1 MKRKIILLS
10 AIFSLG
16 VFFGNAQLRL
26 STDATISVVTCGPGS
41 ELYSTFGHSA
51 FRVYDPILQLD
62 KVYNYGTFN
71 FNAPNFY
78 LNFVKGKLIYQL
90 STSRFNSFLESY
102 HRENR
107 WVTVQELNL
116 DNTDV
121 QLLYDFLEINAL
133 PQNRDYKYDFFYDNC
148 STKLEEVLKIVLK
161 DKVAFSNSHIN
172 TTKTHRDLIA
182 DYTTTNKWS
191 KFGIDLA
198 LGSVIDRKA
207 TKDNYK
213 FLPDYLMAGFGN
225 ATVLIENN
233 QQPLVKNTVEIL
245 KQRPFES
252 KTSLATPFN
261 LFFVL
266 CLLVTFKTYKNIKN
280 NKRSKWLDFSLFF
293 VTGII
298 GIVVLLLWF
307 ATNHTATYK
316 NFNFLWAF
324 APNVVVAFYM
334 LKTKLPTWLIAYNKL
349 LLILLALLF
358 LLWVIEIQ
366 VFNIALLPIIALL
379 IIRYGYLILNQKKLQ
394 L

>member
-1 MKRKIILLS
+1 MKRKIILLFV
-10 AIFSLG
+10 IFGLG
-16 VFFGNAQLRL
+16 IFFGNAQLKL

-51 FRVYDPILQLD
+51 FRVYDPILQID

-90 STSRFNSFLESY
+90 STSRFNNFLESY
-102 HRENR
+102 HYENR

-116 DNTDV
+116 DVTDV

-133 PQNRDYKYDFFYDNC
+133 PQNKDYKYDFFYDNC
-148 STKLEEVLKIVLK
+148 ATKLEEVLKIVLK

-198 LGSVIDRKA
+198 LGSVIDKKA

-233 QQPLVKNTVEIL
+233 RQPLVKNTVEIL

-266 CLLVTFKTYKNIKN
+266 CLFVTFKTYKNIKN

-324 APNVVVAFYM
+324 APNVVVAFYV
-334 LKTKLPTWLIAYNKL
+334 LKTKLPIWLITYNKL

-358 LLWVIEIQ
+358 LLRVLEIQ